1 VEVTQVTTQIAPEK
15 EDSISFPV
23 TGMTCAACQAR
34 VQRAL
39 ASEPGVIDAS
49 VNLLTNSAAVR
60 YDPST
65 VGPQRLIDAVRATGY
80 DAELP
85 PADES
90 PLGSDT
96 PQDEGAAR
104 EARALTMKASVSV
117 IVGALA
123 MVLSMLLMG
132 DVLVN
137 YVLLALTSAILL
149 WAGRDI
155 YRRAWKAIRHGSAD
169 MNTLIALGTGSAF
182 LYSLVATIA
191 PSLFTRN
198 SIAPDVYYEAVI
210 LIIGLVLAGRAIE
223 ARARR
228 QTSAALRKLVTL
240 LPPNARVEEGEVWI
254 EKPLAQVRSGEVVV
268 VRPGERIPVDGIVID
283 GATEID
289 ESMLTGEPL
298 PVVKGPGDAVVG
310 GTLNTTGAIRFRAT
324 SVGADSVLA
333 RIVRLMRDAQSSR
346 APIQRLA
353 DRVSAVFVPTVVG
366 IAIVTFL
373 AWYFLA
379 DQGALPRAIAAA
391 VSVLIIACP
400 CAMGLAVPTA
410 VMVATGRGAELGL
423 LIKGGEILQRAGD
436 VDTVVLDKTGTV
448 TDGAPQVNQVI
459 PLGAVDERGI
469 LAVAASL
476 ERHSEHPVAAA
487 VVRAALEREIQL
499 EPVPSFR
506 SHTGS
511 GVSGMVGV
519 DDVAIGNVQLMRDLK
534 YSVDGL
540 GDSVDRQ
547 VVHGGS
553 DLYVAIGGEIVGLII
568 VSDAIRPSS
577 RAAVEKLRAMKID
590 VVLLTG
596 DRRSTAEAIARE
608 VGIDRVVAEVMPQ
621 GKVEEIKRLQTGSR
635 VVAMVGDGINDAP
648 ALAQS
653 DVGMSMPRGTDIAIE
668 ASDIALM
675 RSDLRGVPTAIA
687 LARRTMTTMKQNLF
701 WAFVYNVIGIPIAAG
716 VLFPVTGLMLSPI
729 IASAAMALSSVSVV
743 TNSLRLRRARLD

>member
-1 VEVTQVTTQIAPEK
+1 MTTRIAPEK

-60 YDPST
+60 YDPAT
-65 VGPQRLIDAVRATGY
+65 VKPLRLVEAVRATGY

-85 PADES
+85 AVGET
-90 PLGSDT
+90 PLGPDT
-96 PQDEGAAR
+96 AQEEAAAR
-104 EARALTMKASVSV
+104 EARSLTIKAAVSV
-117 IVGALA
+117 FAGALA
-123 MVLSMLLMG
+123 MLLSMLLMG
-132 DVLVN
+132 NGLANYALLVLTTGI
-137 YVLLALTSAILL
+137 LA

-169 MNTLIALGTGSAF
+169 MNTLIALGTGSAY
-182 LYSLVATIA
+182 LYSLVATVA
-191 PSLFTRN
+191 PGLFTRN
-198 SIAPDVYYEAVI
+198 AIAPDVYYEAVI

-240 LPPNARVEEGEVWI
+240 LPPNARVEQGSTWI
-254 EKPLAQVRSGEVVV
+254 EKPLAQVRSGEIVV
-268 VRPGERIPVDGIVID
+268 VRPGERIPVDGMVID

-298 PVVKGPGDAVVG
+298 PVARTVGDAVVG
-310 GTLNTTGAIRFRAT
+310 GTLNTTGSIRFRAT

-353 DRVSAVFVPTVVG
+353 DRVSAVFVPVVVG

-379 DQGALPRAIAAA
+379 DQAALPRAIAAA

-423 LIKGGEILQRAGD
+423 LIKGGEVLQRAGD
-436 VDTVVLDKTGTV
+436 IDTVVLDKTGTV
-448 TDGAPQVNQVI
+448 TEGAPAVKRII
-459 PLGAVDERGI
+459 PLGTIDEMGI
-469 LAVAASL
+469 LSAAASL

-487 VVRAALEREIQL
+487 VVRAAVEMNLTL
-499 EPVPSFR
+499 EPVSSFR

-511 GVSGMVGV
+511 GVTGILRGREVVVGNARLMNELGLS
-519 DDVAIGNVQLMRDLK
+519 VASFAESIDADLA
-534 YSVDGL
+534 
-540 GDSVDRQ
+540 R
-547 VVHGGS
+547 GGS
-553 DLYVAIGGEIVGLII
+553 ELYVAMHGEVVGLIV
-568 VSDAIRPSS
+568 VSDAIRQTS
-577 RAAVEKLRAMKID
+577 REAVERLRAMKID
-590 VVLLTG
+590 VVLVSG
-596 DRRSTAEAIARE
+596 DRQPTTDAVAAEA
-608 VGIDRVVAEVMPQ
+608 GIDRVVAEVLPQ
-621 GKVEEIKRLQTGSR
+621 DKVEEIRRLQAAKR

-648 ALAQS
+648 ALAQA
-653 DVGMSMPRGTDIAIE
+653 DVGISMPKGTDIAIE

-675 RSDLRGVPTAIA
+675 RSDLRGVPTAIS
-687 LARRTMTTMKQNLF
+687 LSRRTMKTMKQNLF

-743 TNSLRLRRARLD
+743 TNSLRLRQARLD